1 MNMVITAP
9 EDRSIDRQE
18 AERKLQICTH
28 IAVAIKS
35 RRMTQVAA
43 AQLLGIDQAKVS
55 RITRGQ
61 FHGVSETKLLA
72 LLAKLGREVKIQVGP
87 LQDEEAAIQLTF
99 D

>member
-1 MNMVITAP
+1 MNTTAVNQ
-9 EDRSIDRQE
+9 EEKSVDRQE
-18 AERKLQICTH
+18 SERKQQICNH

-35 RRMTQVAA
+35 RRLTQMAA

-61 FHGVSETKLLA
+61 YHGVSETKLLA

-87 LQDEEAAIQLTF
+87 MQDEEAAIQLTF
-99 D
+99 E